1 MKQCINN
8 RHHFPRT
15 YDEMSQAVQE
25 EWDNLKPSDWNPLI
39 DSMFKRLKECRERQ
53 GMQTRW

>member
-1 MKQCINN
+1 MKQCINTQ
-8 RHHFPRT
+8 HHLPGA

-25 EWDNLKPSDWNPLI
+25 EWDNLKQSDWNPLL
-39 DSMFKRLKECRERQ
+39 DSMFKRLKECRKRQ